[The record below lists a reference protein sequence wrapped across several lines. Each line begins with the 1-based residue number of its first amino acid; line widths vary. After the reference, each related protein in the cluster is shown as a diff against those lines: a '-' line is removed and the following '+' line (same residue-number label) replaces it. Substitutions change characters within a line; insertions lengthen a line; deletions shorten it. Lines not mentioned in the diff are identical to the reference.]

1 MIMYFKRIL
10 SQQNFDVFTACSEIV
25 SSTNSTNSFQSFSNR
40 PNDSSQLLTFWLLN
54 FPVSISNTWCM
65 KSANVYIPSGCIC
78 CRLKN
83 VYFPFRPVFF
93 WYLVFWDVLVWF
105 DSNWLRS
112 ESSLSLEK
120 TSGFSW
126 LSDPFSPNPYS
137 HRNGWLET
145 KILRFDRWVVLFK
158 CVHRIPTSRQYG
170 QDLRATCLEK

>member
-10 SQQNFDVFTACSEIV
+10 SQQKFDVFTPCSEII
-25 SSTNSTNSFQSFSNR
+25 SSSNSFQSFSNR

-93 WYLVFWDVLVWF
+93 WNLVFWDVLVWF
-105 DSNWLRS
+105 WFKLITKWKFLIFGKEN
-112 ESSLSLEK
+112 
-120 TSGFSW
+120 FPW
-126 LSDPFSPNPYS
+126 LSDPFSPNPYP

-158 CVHRIPTSRQYG
+158 CVHRIPISWQYG
-170 QDLRATCLEK
+170 QDHRATCVEK